1 MEKIVLYCSI
11 VFTCLIIIGS
21 QISIDV
27 PMSPVPIVLANFFT
41 LLAGFVL
48 GKKWG
53 SLSVALYLLCGA
65 LGFPVFA
72 KGTGGIQTLFG
83 VTGGYLF
90 AYLVSTF
97 VVGMIS
103 ERGKHGWA
111 RDLGALLMGIFIL
124 FFIGLPWLKISSGLN
139 WTETI
144 KFGFTPYLLGA
155 AIKGTVVFIIAQIW
169 FFRVRS
175 KHTFASPLTQ

>member
-1 MEKIVLYCSI
+1 MLYCSI
-11 VFTCLIIIGS
+11 FFTCFIIMGS

-41 LLAGFVL
+41 LLAGLVL

-53 SLSVALYLLCGA
+53 SVSVALYLLCGA

-72 KGTGGIQTLFG
+72 KNTGGLQTLFG
-83 VTGGYLF
+83 ATGGYLF

-97 VVGMIS
+97 FVGMIS
-103 ERGKHGWA
+103 ERGKHGWL
-111 RDLGALLMGIFIL
+111 RDFFALVVGVLIL

-139 WTETI
+139 WIETI

-155 AIKGTVVFIIAQIW
+155 VIKVLLAFVVGQLW
-169 FFRVRS
+169 FLRVRKS
-175 KHTFASPLTQ
+175 KIEILLLSLIHI